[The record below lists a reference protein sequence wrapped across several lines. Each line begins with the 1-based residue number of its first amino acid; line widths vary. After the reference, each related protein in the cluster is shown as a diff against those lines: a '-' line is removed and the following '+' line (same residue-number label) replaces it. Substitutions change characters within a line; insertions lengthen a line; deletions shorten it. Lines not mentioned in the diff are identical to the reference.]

1 MTPLYREVTKERGS
15 IIGEGNPM
23 SPIRVVLADDHPVVR
38 SGIRNLLERA
48 VDITVVGE
56 ASTGG
61 EALQLVEEL
70 SPDILLLDMELP
82 DLKGSKSPNS

>member
-1 MTPLYREVTKERGS
+1 
-15 IIGEGNPM
+15 M

-48 VDITVVGE
+48 VDISVVGE

-61 EALQLVEEL
+61 EALRLVAEHR
-70 SPDILLLDMELP
+70 D
-82 DLKGSKSPNS
+82 